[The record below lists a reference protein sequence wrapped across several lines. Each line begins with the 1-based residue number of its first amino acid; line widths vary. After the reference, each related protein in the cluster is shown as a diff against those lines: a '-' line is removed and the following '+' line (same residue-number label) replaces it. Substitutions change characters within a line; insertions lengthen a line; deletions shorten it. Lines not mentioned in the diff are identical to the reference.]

1 MVWPDKRVQELATQ
15 FIPAADEALYLLTG
29 PGHESHIFRT
39 VWVGSHFG
47 GQGANSQGVY
57 AFTPS
62 GVLLGSTFEVQPDG
76 VLNVMRR
83 ALNSWKQLRPEQRL
97 ASRPVP
103 ERTAPR
109 WPWEGLYPKD
119 GLVLQAFY
127 RDLPRSGPQDEA
139 RIYWE
144 PFFRKAWNQ
153 DFVWFRK
160 DEARSLLPPRL
171 AKGEEH
177 LVPEHL
183 IRRLARLHLL
193 DNVRSISDPFEEKD
207 VQAAQLRT
215 RVVQFDGD
223 LVVVRFEGHTRTSS
237 QGEWFISSEQEVS
250 GQKSQQSRGY
260 DAKLLGWGTY
270 SLGRERFV
278 AFDLVAVGT
287 RWGGS
292 VYSAR
297 AGDLAPNPLGIALT
311 LAEDKP
317 AHRVL
322 PFFAPAYLE
331 FWK

>member
-1 MVWPDKRVQELATQ
+1 MQELASN
-15 FIPAADEALYLLTG
+15 FIPAADEALFLLTG
-29 PGHESHIFRT
+29 PGPESHVFRT
-39 VWVGSHFG
+39 VWLGGHFG

-62 GVLLGSTFEVQPDG
+62 GILLASTFMVKPDDVVN
-76 VLNVMRR
+76 VLSR
-83 ALNSWKQLRPEQRL
+83 ALHSWKQLRPEQRR

-109 WPWEGLYPKD
+109 YPWEGLYPKD

-139 RIYWE
+139 RVYAE
-144 PFFRKAWNQ
+144 PFYRKAWNQ

-160 DEARSLLPPRL
+160 DEARSLLPSRIV
-171 AKGEEH
+171 KGEEQ

-183 IRRLARLHLL
+183 MRRLARIHLL
-193 DNVRSISDPFEEKD
+193 DNVRSISDTFSEKD
-207 VQAAQLRT
+207 VQAAQLIARI
-215 RVVQFDGD
+215 VQFDGD
-223 LVVVRFEGHTRTSS
+223 LVVVRFEGQTRTHS
-237 QGEWFISSEQEVS
+237 QGEGFISSEQEIS
-250 GQKSQQSRGY
+250 GQKTPQSRGY

-270 SLGRERFV
+270 SLGQERFV

-297 AGDLAPNPLGIALT
+297 AGDLEPNPLGIAFT

-317 AHRVL
+317 AHRVQ